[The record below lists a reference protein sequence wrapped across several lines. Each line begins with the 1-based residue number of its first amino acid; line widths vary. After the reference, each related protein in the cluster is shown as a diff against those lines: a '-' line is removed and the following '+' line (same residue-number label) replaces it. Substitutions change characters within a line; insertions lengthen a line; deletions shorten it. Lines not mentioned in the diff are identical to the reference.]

1 MKLEK
6 DIENFFKEN
15 YSDYLQPISLVS
27 KDDSTSNFIS
37 MIEDKNIK
45 IFNFDKGIL
54 KKIWKRQG
62 KTHEIM
68 AVDGLDF
75 QNDTLYLIE
84 FKNGKLNKKEDKIG
98 IRLKLIES
106 LLGIIKGF
114 EEDKIECTFE
124 ELLKVKKKYI
134 LVYNEEK
141 NYLVNSFG
149 DTLEGKVNIQIL
161 KELLSEYEEILV
173 DKVLFMNKEEFER
186 FYLKKYYKK

>member
-37 MIEDKNIK
+37 MI
-45 IFNFDKGIL
+45 
-54 KKIWKRQG
+54 
-62 KTHEIM
+62 
-68 AVDGLDF
+68 
-75 QNDTLYLIE
+75 
-84 FKNGKLNKKEDKIG
+84 
-98 IRLKLIES
+98 
-106 LLGIIKGF
+106 
-114 EEDKIECTFE
+114 EDKIECTFE